1 MARLAGDPKSKPRK
15 RFGFA
20 RSQPGARD
28 PNAADRRSDLTIA
41 ALGVTLGLI
50 CALFPWYIFLNQEK
64 FGVRAMKFAGSRDQQ
79 PMMSLSGGPDRI
91 GAPMSP
97 DDFEPLTLDLFATG
111 TTPATSSRPKEKAP
125 GIDEQPFPAEKV
137 VYHVVHIT
145 NGRAMIEDDSGL
157 FLVQPGATL
166 PDNSQVTSIE
176 QRDGRWVVVTSDDQV
191 LEIAK

>member
-1 MARLAGDPKSKPRK
+1 MARLAGDQEAKPRNW
-15 RFGFA
+15 FGFA
-20 RSQPGARD
+20 RRQARARD

-64 FGVRAMKFAGSRDQQ
+64 FGVRAMKFSGSRDQQ
-79 PMMSLSGGPDRI
+79 PMMNLSGAPDRI

-97 DDFEPLTLDLFATG
+97 DDFEPLSLDLFATG
-111 TTPATSSRPKEKAP
+111 TTPATSSHPEAKAP
-125 GIDEQPFPAEKV
+125 GIDEQPFPTAKP

-166 PDNSQVTSIE
+166 SDNSRVTSVE
-176 QRDGRWVVVTSDDQV
+176 QRQGRWVVVTSDDQV
-191 LEIAK
+191 LETAR